1 MKKLTSHIQI
11 IYNFVIQKFNYLIQK
26 NMKKILAGLF
36 MTGAIAFASAQTISF
51 DKTTFDYGNV
61 KAGSDGHRFFTVK
74 NTGDKPLII
83 SEVKPS
89 CGCTTPEWSKD
100 PILPGKSSQ
109 IKVGYNTGIKGAFN
123 KLIEVYSNDP
133 QNSRSVLYIKGNVE
147 DIASAQAVSV
157 AQEAKLVA
165 APVATAKAQPAAAAK
180 RIAKKKADVQKVE
193 SVAK

>member
-1 MKKLTSHIQI
+1 
-11 IYNFVIQKFNYLIQK
+11 
-26 NMKKILAGLF
+26 MKKILAGLF

-100 PILPGKSSQ
+100 PILPGKSAQ

-133 QNSRSVLYIKGNVE
+133 ANTRSVLYIKGNVE
-147 DIASAQAVSV
+147 DLQGVN
-157 AQEAKLVA
+157 QEAKLSV
-165 APVATAKAQPAAAAK
+165 APVATATAVAAQPAAQAKRAAK
-180 RIAKKKADVQKVE
+180 KAAVQKVE
-193 SVAK
+193 AAK

>member
-1 MKKLTSHIQI
+1 
-11 IYNFVIQKFNYLIQK
+11 
-26 NMKKILAGLF
+26 MKKILAGLF
-36 MTGAIAFASAQTISF
+36 MTGAIAFVSAQTISF

-61 KAGSDGHRFFTVK
+61 KAGADGHRFFTVK

-100 PILPGKSSQ
+100 PILPGKTAQ

-133 QNSRSVLYIKGNVE
+133 ANNRSVLYIKGNVE
-147 DIASAQAVSV
+147 DVEGTTK
-157 AQEAKLVA
+157 QEAKLVA
-165 APVATAKAQPAAAAK
+165 APAEAKMVAAESKAVAAPAKRTAKAAA
-180 RIAKKKADVQKVE
+180 IKKAEVSK
-193 SVAK
+193 